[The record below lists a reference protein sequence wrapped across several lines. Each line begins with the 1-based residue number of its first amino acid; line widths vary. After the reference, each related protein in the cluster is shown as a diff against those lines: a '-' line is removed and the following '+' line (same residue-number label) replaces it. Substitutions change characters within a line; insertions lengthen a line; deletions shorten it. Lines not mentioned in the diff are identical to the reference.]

1 MRQNTERRTALLD
14 AAIEVLA
21 REGSRGLTLR
31 AVDKEAG
38 VPTGTASNYF
48 AHRGDMLTQAMRR
61 TRERLTPDE
70 AALAAR
76 MGAPRTLGLEVELMR
91 DLLAR
96 MRADRSSY
104 LAMLELR
111 LEATRRPE
119 LYEELSG
126 FLRAEFEGL
135 LGYHRDAGMPG
146 DDLGVALLYLAMAGL
161 LLDDM
166 TAPDILRGPFGADR
180 LIQAMV
186 SRVFGDSA
194 EPDEGGEAA
203 RGS

>member
-1 MRQNTERRTALLD
+1 MR
-14 AAIEVLA
+14 
-21 REGSRGLTLR
+21 
-31 AVDKEAG
+31 
-38 VPTGTASNYF
+38 
-48 AHRGDMLTQAMRR
+48 
-61 TRERLTPDE
+61 
-70 AALAAR
+70 
-76 MGAPRTLGLEVELMR
+76 APRTLGLEVELMR
-91 DLLAR
+91 ALLAR

-126 FLRAEFEGL
+126 FLRAEFQGL

-146 DDLGVALLYLAMAGL
+146 DDLGVALLCLAMAGL
-161 LLDDM
+161 LPDDM
-166 TAPDILRGPFGADR
+166 TAPDILRDPFGADR

-194 EPDEGGEAA
+194 APDGGSGEA
-203 RGS
+203 RGD